1 MTTGAQQIRDAV
13 AADTVLMPGVYD
25 ALTARIAARVGFD
38 VVFISGYSVSAARLG
53 EPDFGFLTQTDMV
66 EAARAVCRVSDAPVI
81 VDADTGYGNAVNVL
95 RAVRDLQDAGA
106 AGVFLEDQVW
116 PKKCGHMAG
125 KRVVDTAEHAAK
137 IRAAVD
143 ARGDRDLF
151 VVARTDARQ
160 PLGVEEAIERCLAY
174 KEAGADALF
183 VEAPQSV
190 DELARSPR
198 RSPHRSSRTWSSA
211 GSRRTCR
218 GPSCATWGS
227 RCRLPARGALRG
239 HASGDRRPHRAP
251 RQGDDVRRLRPD
263 GHVRRVQRP
272 RRPRRALRGRG
283 ALRLLSDHAGR
294 QTERGTEE
302 SNLELGFWRP
312 TCYHYTSPPS
322 GGDCSQCGRRDSNP
336 QGLSAHRHLKPARL
350 PVPPRP
356 RAQQLLRPRL
366 R

>member
-1 MTTGAQQIRDAV
+1 VTTGAQQIRDAV

-190 DELARSPR
+190 DELARV
-198 RSPHRSSRTWSSA
+198 A
-211 GSRRTCR
+211 E
-218 GPSCATWGS
+218 A
-227 RCRLPARGALRG
+227 LPAPLVANM
-239 HASGDRRPHRAP
+239 
-251 RQGDDVRRLRPD
+251 V
-263 GHVRRVQRP
+263 
-272 RRPRRALRGRG
+272 
-283 ALRLLSDHAGR
+283 
-294 QTERGTEE
+294 ERGVTPHLSRSE
-302 SNLELGFWRP
+302 LRDLGFALIVCPLAALYAATRAV
-312 TCYHYTSPPS
+312 TDVLTELRDEETTSGAYDRMVTFDEFNS
-322 GGDCSQCGRRDSNP
+322 LVDLD
-336 QGLSAHRHLKPARL
+336 ARYEDEA
-350 PVPPRP
+350 RY
-356 RAQQLLRPRL
+356 AS
-366 R
+366 

>member
-1 MTTGAQQIRDAV
+1 VTTGAQQIRDAV

-66 EAARAVCRVSDAPVI
+66 EAARAVCRVSNAPVI

-95 RAVRDLQDAGA
+95 RAIRDLQDAGA

-190 DELARSPR
+190 DELARV
-198 RSPHRSSRTWSSA
+198 A
-211 GSRRTCR
+211 E
-218 GPSCATWGS
+218 A
-227 RCRLPARGALRG
+227 LPAPLVANM
-239 HASGDRRPHRAP
+239 
-251 RQGDDVRRLRPD
+251 V
-263 GHVRRVQRP
+263 
-272 RRPRRALRGRG
+272 
-283 ALRLLSDHAGR
+283 
-294 QTERGTEE
+294 ERGVTPHLSRSE
-302 SNLELGFWRP
+302 LRDLGFALIVCPLAALYAATRAV
-312 TCYHYTSPPS
+312 TDVLTELRDQETTS
-322 GGDCSQCGRRDSNP
+322 GAYDRMVTFDEFNA
-336 QGLSAHRHLKPARL
+336 LVDLDARYEDEA
-350 PVPPRP
+350 RY
-356 RAQQLLRPRL
+356 AS
-366 R
+366 